1 MPAAT
6 GSHPSPPP
14 TRAPVAASTAAAYP
28 GEVTRL
34 VPALALA
41 LAACQADPGATDTGD
56 ESTGTTGE
64 PTPSPAFLN
73 PAVGS
78 FQVDATQT
86 APEVLV
92 VQHVMPGLTQVLLD
106 GYALG
111 LLPDGNPLGTLADD
125 RLTLLLHGALTAGK
139 HTMQLMTPGPDGPR
153 FSVTLTMEVVP
164 PTPDARPTWAV
175 ELDPEPLLGDG
186 AALFA
191 SGTGAGGVLGVLV
204 AGDPWPEV
212 RLYRGAADGWQRADP
227 VAMPLDGHVPTDMS
241 LGPAVSAVAF
251 PEADGGAPKRMRV
264 VHTVG
269 LPAHTVVSRDVWSN
283 PDPIVL
289 DPVVAFDLSSALG
302 DSTVE
307 YAAFDR
313 PVALGHTLVAE
324 LTAAADAEQPHPG
337 DRRLISSF
345 WRGELE
351 GWTPPRRVGTATP
364 TDLDALGPAPVL
376 SDISGAP
383 ASALAVRLGGA
394 FPGVLEVRDNGA
406 TAITTPPLTAPLDV
420 AGQIS
425 LATIVS
431 NFGSRTVAAVDRDG
445 RVSLGMFETQGGN
458 VPRLASPRAADLTA
472 APPTGPLAPGVGRGF
487 PFFMIPYGDAAP
499 VHVIVGDGDTS
510 FVVTLDDL
518 HCDALALAVT
528 LAGNDPD
535 AAAVPLACL
544 SHGELRLGRVTI
556 TPPT

>member
-1 MPAAT
+1 MA
-6 GSHPSPPP
+6 GPP
-14 TRAPVAASTAAAYP
+14 AAAYP

-34 VPALALA
+34 APVLALA

-64 PTPSPAFLN
+64 PTLGPSFLN

-78 FQVDATQT
+78 FQIEATQT

-92 VQHVMPGLTQVLLD
+92 VQNVMPGVTQVLLD

-111 LLPDGNPLGTLADD
+111 LLPAGNPLGTLADD
-125 RLTLLLHGALTAGK
+125 SLTLLLHGALTAGQ
-139 HTMQLMTPGPDGPR
+139 HTMQLMTPGPEGPL
-153 FSVTLTMEVVP
+153 FSVTLTMEVSP
-164 PTPDARPTWAV
+164 PTPDARPTWTV
-175 ELDPEPLLGDG
+175 DLDPEPLVSDG

-191 SGTGAGGVLGVLV
+191 SGAGTSGVLGVLV
-204 AGDPWPEV
+204 PGDPWPEV
-212 RLYRGAADGWQRADP
+212 RLYRGAADGWQPADP
-227 VAMPLDGHVPTDMS
+227 VALPLDGHVPADMS
-241 LGPAVSAVAF
+241 LGPAISAVAF
-251 PEADGGAPKRMRV
+251 PEADGGAPKRTRV
-264 VHTVG
+264 VHTIG
-269 LPAHTVVSRDVWSN
+269 LPAHTVVSRDIWRN

-289 DPVVAFDLSSALG
+289 DPVVALDLASALG
-302 DSTVE
+302 DTTVE
-307 YAAFDR
+307 YAAFGR
-313 PVALGHTLVAE
+313 PVALGHTVVAE

-337 DRRLISSF
+337 DRRLVTSF

-351 GWTPPRRVGTATP
+351 GWTAPRRVGTSTP

-406 TAITTPPLTAPLDV
+406 TTITTPPLTAPFDV
-420 AGQIS
+420 SGQIS

-445 RVSLGMFETQGGN
+445 RVSLGMFETLGGN
-458 VPRLASPRAADLTA
+458 VPRLASPRTADLTA
-472 APPTGPLAPGVGRGF
+472 AAPTGPLAPGVGRGF
-487 PFFMIPYGDAAP
+487 PFFMIPYGDVAP
-499 VHVIVGDGDTS
+499 VHVVVGDGDTS
-510 FVVTLDDL
+510 FVITLDDL

-528 LAGNDPD
+528 LAGNDPE
-535 AAAVPLACL
+535 AAAVPPASLP
-544 SHGELRLGRVTI
+544 HGEPRLGRAPTA
-556 TPPT
+556 PPA